1 MSDASNDFNGPYQI
15 RKHPDGDV
23 VFIRNHCAVYSY
35 DSPKLRDMVTGKIAE
50 LNAELMKWNVLMDK
64 LK

>member
-1 MSDASNDFNGPYQI
+1 MNM
-15 RKHPDGDV
+15 
-23 VFIRNHCAVYSY
+23 
-35 DSPKLRDMVTGKIAE
+35 LVTGGLGKIAE